1 MMAQG
6 GLPEITIAPRDLP
19 RLDLLTGSVVAY
31 RTPVQQFL
39 ASELRRARV
48 VPSDRPAAGTVTVR
62 STVRFRNDETGVTH
76 KATLV
81 YPREEDPGS
90 AKISVLTSIGS
101 ALIGLSA
108 GQCILYDDERGTTKN
123 LVVEEVLQ
131 SEQRNP
137 TASNLG
143 KEARHAP
150 SIEIVSCEV
159 DHTNPSLEEFAREQ
173 AQRLIAQL
181 AEATACPVVIEALRQ
196 HPPGVCDA
204 TGRRFR
210 FEILTGAPGRPEA
223 TAEHA

>member
-1 MMAQG
+1 MVSN
-6 GLPEITIAPRDLP
+6 IASAMTSTARANDHAEKSFAANSRPSREG
-19 RLDLLTGSVVAY
+19 RSETSRSV
-31 RTPVQQFL
+31 
-39 ASELRRARV
+39 
-48 VPSDRPAAGTVTVR
+48 
-62 STVRFRNDETGVTH
+62 
-76 KATLV
+76 
-81 YPREEDPGS
+81 
-90 AKISVLTSIGS
+90 I
-101 ALIGLSA
+101 
-108 GQCILYDDERGTTKN
+108 
-123 LVVEEVLQ
+123 

-181 AEATACPVVIEALRQ
+181 AEVTACPVVIEALRQ

-204 TGRRFR
+204 TGRRIR